1 MGIEEARGK
10 LGDLA
15 ADAHEDGTVTILTS
29 HRVSVAAI
37 VPLGMVADPPAESRE
52 HEGE

>member
-15 ADAHEDGTVTILTS
+15 ADAHEDGTITILTS

-37 VPLGMVADPPAESRE
+37 VPLEMIADSPTESRGE
-52 HEGE
+52 EGE